1 MTSHNNFV
9 SQQRHVGTLLIGG
22 LTISTSNYYFWWHI
36 VATDKY
42 MSRVSKIKFPVLA
55 RINTETSSSLKLKS
69 LLYSECKFHMAWK
82 SLVGI
87 SFASVTTYVIFVVVN
102 SELVKT
108 CDPDDYIMDDKIFTI
123 SDLTTLLDIL
133 SNRSY
138 YPLFWENYLKSGNC
152 TMLTNLQQP
161 LVTDWNVIIHYLCT
175 KRLYSYY

>member
-1 MTSHNNFV
+1 
-9 SQQRHVGTLLIGG
+9 
-22 LTISTSNYYFWWHI
+22 
-36 VATDKY
+36 
-42 MSRVSKIKFPVLA
+42 
-55 RINTETSSSLKLKS
+55 
-69 LLYSECKFHMAWK
+69 MAWK

-138 YPLFWENYLKSGNC
+138 YPLF
-152 TMLTNLQQP
+152 
-161 LVTDWNVIIHYLCT
+161 
-175 KRLYSYY
+175 